1 MRNRLAICAVT
12 AILPATA
19 AVSLAVA
26 TQAQADPAK
35 ATVTVTG
42 SVEDCPDS
50 GSAPVKVTVK
60 TSKETRTDKTD
71 VDDTGEY
78 SVKFT
83 KISKSGLSATATVT
97 CEDGDTYKDTF
108 KIKRPA
114 GTSTTQETDI
124 EAP

>member
-1 MRNRLAICAVT
+1 MRNRLAICA
-12 AILPATA
+12 AASILPATA

-26 TQAQADPAK
+26 SQAQADPAK
-35 ATVTVTG
+35 ATVVVSG
-42 SVEDCPDS
+42 SVEDCPN
-50 GSAPVKVTVK
+50 GSTAVKVTVT

-71 VDDTGEY
+71 VDDTGDY

-83 KISKSGLSATATVT
+83 KISKAGMSAKATVT
-97 CEDGDTYKDTF
+97 CEDGTTYKDSF

-114 GTSTTQETDI
+114 GTSTSQETDI

>member
-1 MRNRLAICAVT
+1 MRHRLAICTVA
-12 AILPATA
+12 AILPTTA
-19 AVSLAVA
+19 ALSLTAA

-42 SVEDCPDS
+42 SVEDCPT
-50 GSAPVKVTVK
+50 GSPAVKVTIT
-60 TSKETRTDKTD
+60 TSKESRTDKTD

-83 KISKSGLSATATVT
+83 KISKAGLAATATVT
-97 CEDGDTYKDTF
+97 CEDGNTYKDKF
-108 KIKRPA
+108 KIKRPT
-114 GTSTTQETDI
+114 GTSLIQETDI